1 MTTKETVLQ
10 RLIDLKLVTDRDD
23 GERWMTE
30 GKIPAFGNRI
40 ATQLI
45 IEGKA
50 VALFDEIERMA
61 TGGYA

>member
-10 RLIDLKLVTDRDD
+10 RLIDLKLVTGRSD
-23 GERWMTE
+23 GEHWMIE
-30 GKIPAFGNRI
+30 GKIPAFGYRT

-45 IEGKA
+45 IDGKTD
-50 VALFDEIERMA
+50 ALLEEIERMA